1 MYILPLWLKAGIR
14 MAVFLTKKP
23 SSCYSSTPWFCLV
36 GLPLRYRLFWYGLFC
51 YFWFFSERGM
61 WFKAFQTPGKVWLF
75 QSKVQAKKKQ
85 VAKCPTLS
93 KHPWFELLSYTVR
106 KIQWSPME
114 LKSHSHLHSHKPW
127 EKNCSLM
134 DRFSF
139 KNKGFCSPNSF
150 SPGSGL
156 NRQGNLE
163 ISLTR

>member
-14 MAVFLTKKP
+14 MAVFLTKK
-23 SSCYSSTPWFCLV
+23 T
-36 GLPLRYRLFWYGLFC
+36 LPVILALPDFVWLDSLSDTGYFDTGYFVISDSFQRGACDSKHFKPRARFGCFSPRYR
-51 YFWFFSERGM
+51 
-61 WFKAFQTPGKVWLF
+61 Q
-75 QSKVQAKKKQ
+75 KKQ

-93 KHPWFELLSYTVR
+93 KHPWFELLPYTVR

-114 LKSHSHLHSHKPW
+114 LKSHLHLHSHKPW
-127 EKNCSLM
+127 EKNCPVR